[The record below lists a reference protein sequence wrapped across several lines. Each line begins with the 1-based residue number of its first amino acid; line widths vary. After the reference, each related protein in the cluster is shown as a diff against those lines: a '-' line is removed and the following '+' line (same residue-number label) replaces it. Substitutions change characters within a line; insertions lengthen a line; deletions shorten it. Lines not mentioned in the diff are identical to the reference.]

1 MYNAC
6 PAVSSAWSR
15 GSPPGT
21 PWGLGPM
28 GQPSGVTETRQVDAA
43 PLGPP
48 GSPHLEAPLRML
60 AGGYGS
66 AVQRGRSSEPLA
78 LMTCLVGFVLC
89 IQPDRGQGNLR
100 WGAAGGEAA
109 GRGRCELTASLPLG
123 SGLQAFHLLSALPPF
138 SRVSALPPEASH
150 P

>member
-6 PAVSSAWSR
+6 PAVSAAWSR

-21 PWGLGPM
+21 PWGLGPK
-28 GQPSGVTETRQVDAA
+28 GQPSGLIETRQVDAA
-43 PLGPP
+43 PLAPP
-48 GSPHLEAPLRML
+48 GSPPSGGPTENARGGIWLCGPEGSVIRASCSGSVLWALRF
-60 AGGYGS
+60 A
-66 AVQRGRSSEPLA
+66 SSLD
-78 LMTCLVGFVLC
+78 G
-89 IQPDRGQGNLR
+89 GQGNLR
-100 WGAAGGEAA
+100 WGATGGEAA

-138 SRVSALPPEASH
+138 SRVSALPPGASH